1 MKPPSE
7 SWFRVGD
14 QAGCFEGE
22 CMTLAGLVVG
32 RGRVGVGGGT
42 GEDIPELSQTMEGQG
57 KIISGD
63 RR

>member
-1 MKPPSE
+1 
-7 SWFRVGD
+7 
-14 QAGCFEGE
+14 
-22 CMTLAGLVVG
+22 MTLAGLVVG
-32 RGRVGVGGGT
+32 RGRVEVGGGT